1 MCRKPNRDAA
11 MTEVNTTKREP
22 RDFLDPATTPL
33 ATWAVREL
41 CDALGVAKVAE
52 LWETTSGNARQVR
65 WRGTATVERMQVLQ
79 DAIKQ
84 DEQRYREALVTIYTT
99 GAFRRQA

>member
-1 MCRKPNRDAA
+1 MAA
-11 MTEVNTTKREP
+11 TNQIPVQHAKRNP
-22 RDFLDPATTPL
+22 RDFLDSDLTPL
-33 ATWAVREL
+33 ATWSLREL
-41 CDALGVAKVAE
+41 YDALGNAKVAE
-52 LWETTSGNARQVR
+52 LWGVTSGNARQVR

-84 DEQRYREALVTIYTT
+84 DEQRFREALVTIYTT

>member
-1 MCRKPNRDAA
+1 
-11 MTEVNTTKREP
+11 MTETDQTPKRDP
-22 RDFLDPATTPL
+22 RDFLDANLTPL
-33 ATWAVREL
+33 ATWSLREL
-41 CDALGVAKVAE
+41 YDALGNAKVAE
-52 LWETTSGNARQVR
+52 LWGVTSGNARQVR

-84 DEQRYREALVTIYTT
+84 GEQRYREALVTIYTT

>member
-1 MCRKPNRDAA
+1 MTDTNQTPKRD
-11 MTEVNTTKREP
+11 P
-22 RDFLDPATTPL
+22 RDFLDANLTPL
-33 ATWAVREL
+33 ATWSLRDL
-41 CDALGVAKVAE
+41 TRALGNVLVAE
-52 LWETTSGNARQVR
+52 LWDTNRNNVRQAH